1 MAQRKDAV
9 EVART
14 DTIDLVRTL
23 VRYKHRVA
31 MRAELNA
38 IESEILDEFDAA
50 VTKGAPF
57 SLNVEKVL
65 EAIENGS

>member
-31 MRAELNA
+31 MRAELNR
-38 IESEILDEFDAA
+38 IESEILDEFDEA
-50 VTKGAPF
+50 VTKGVPF
-57 SLNVEKVL
+57 SLDAEKVL
-65 EAIENGS
+65 EATTNGS